1 MDIQDVVEFLLTA
14 TAIVA
19 AIILIRFGNSRRWS
33 LFCLDKELDRQRFV
47 IRVIPFFV
55 CLLSVLKIDNPELLL
70 IIFPVLIILKGIMF
84 AAIIQR
90 GNKTQMKSLSV
101 EMLLGAAVVAD
112 LLDLVDPKIYLLLCI
127 RLLLAKDKASD
138 RHNAITA

>member
-19 AIILIRFGNSRRWS
+19 VIILIRFGNSRRWS

-55 CLLSVLKIDNPELLL
+55 CLLSIFKIDNPELLL